1 MTLVSEQLSLEWNG
15 LFTSSS
21 PVYYEVSIGTQMGS
35 SSIRKWITV
44 QETENNKIQITDT
57 SLTPSKEYFVSLSG
71 ITFAGVSTSVN
82 YMITG
87 DEAVKLVE

>member
-1 MTLVSEQLSLEWNG
+1 M
-15 LFTSSS
+15 
-21 PVYYEVSIGTQMGS
+21 YYEVSIGTQMGS

-71 ITFAGVSTSVN
+71 ITFAGVSNSVN